1 MPLSTFATE
10 PIVVVHVCLHEET
23 KLLLV
28 VYDPPPALKKKKKKK
43 KNYMLLCALTGTL
56 AAL

>member
-10 PIVVVHVCLHEET
+10 TIVVVHVCLLET
-23 KLLLV
+23 KLLV
-28 VYDPPPALKKKKKKK
+28 VYDPPLALKKKKK
-43 KNYMLLCALTGTL
+43 KNYMLLCALAGTL